1 MAEQR
6 GTKYL
11 KDALW
16 WVKFPLPMGQTW
28 TDPRNGKLHTK
39 IEVSV
44 RTWYRSH
51 GVTGKGDEGE
61 FWAKRLLAELNNQ
74 YYSGEAIT
82 AVNHRTTV
90 ERLMKNLVD
99 TYAEQG
105 KPSEKAAREKL
116 QLFERHNLAKMAAAN
131 VTTDLL
137 RIYRQQRMQS
147 DGVSSATVNRDFA
160 YFRRAYRL
168 GMKHTPQLVT
178 SVPYFPFG
186 EDCQRRQEYLR
197 LDLYDKL
204 IAMAEDDVRP
214 FFATASHLGIRV
226 GALLQLR
233 WSWVEMWDEP
243 VDDVYGVVRFPPKVI
258 KNRDG
263 FTGVLFGDFG
273 TELRQLYEIRAKH
286 FPTEDHVFVR
296 WNERTIRNG
305 PVMRLSEQ
313 QRIEYL
319 RIARACVA
327 GSMTA
332 EEGSAILGKSARFV
346 QLLMSRLRTNGPDG
360 ILRGA
365 LTLRERTTDLHEL
378 TSTSVAISNV
388 KPLKYGYVRE
398 RFTEI
403 VTKLDRPDLTLHD
416 MKRTALDIFRKAG
429 LRRED
434 CKQWIGHKTD
444 SMFNWYSIDL
454 SLEDKIEQ
462 VATIQTSLQNRRKAA
477 RAS

>member
-1 MAEQR
+1 
-6 GTKYL
+6 
-11 KDALW
+11 
-16 WVKFPLPMGQTW
+16 MGRTW
-28 TDPRNGKLHTK
+28 TDPRSGKLHTK

-44 RTWYRSH
+44 RTWYRSQ
-51 GVTGKGDEGE
+51 GVTGRGDEGE
-61 FWAKRLLAELNNQ
+61 YWAKRLLAELNNQ
-74 YYSGEAIT
+74 YYTGGALT

-90 ERLMKNLVD
+90 ERLMKNVID

-105 KPSEKAAREKL
+105 KGAEKDAREKL
-116 QLFERHNLAKMAAAN
+116 QLFERHRLAKVVAAN

-137 RIYRQQRMQS
+137 RVYRQQRMRL

-160 YFRRAYRL
+160 HLRRAYRL
-168 GMKHTPQLVT
+168 GVQHTPQLVT

-186 EDCQRRQEYLR
+186 EDCKRRQEYLT

-204 IAMAEDDVRP
+204 IEMAEDDVRP
-214 FFATASHLGIRV
+214 FLATASHLGIRV
-226 GALLQLR
+226 GALLRLR
-233 WSWVEMWDEP
+233 WSWVEMWEEP
-243 VDDVYGVVRFPPKVI
+243 VNDVHGVVRFPPEVI

-273 TELRQLYEIRAKH
+273 KELRRLHEIRAKH

-296 WNERTIRNG
+296 WGERTIRNG
-305 PVMRLSEQ
+305 PVVRVNEQ

-319 RIARACVA
+319 RVARACLA
-327 GSMTA
+327 GAITA
-332 EEGSAILGKSARFV
+332 KAGAATLGKSARFV
-346 QLLMSRLRTNGPDG
+346 QLLMSRLRTDGPDG

-365 LTLRERTTDLHEL
+365 LTLRDRTADANEL
-378 TSTSVAISNV
+378 PSTTVAISNV
-388 KPLKYGYVRE
+388 TPLKYGYVRN
-398 RFTEI
+398 RFSEI
-403 VTKLDRPDLTLHD
+403 VTKLNRPDLRLHD

-454 SLEDKIEQ
+454 NLEDKIEQ
-462 VATIQTSLQNRRKAA
+462 VPTIQTSLQNRRKTAK
-477 RAS
+477 AS